1 MKNGKKY
8 TDEELVEIILEHH
21 ENKSKPKLIIHETEC
36 HGCGKFYYNG
46 KWDYYSYDDGEWGDV
61 KTAVIKLIDIG
72 FIKYEDVAIFTDD
85 DNIYELVEKGL
96 NVK

>member
-1 MKNGKKY
+1 MSNKK
-8 TDEELVEIILEHH
+8 
-21 ENKSKPKLIIHETEC
+21 KLIIHETDS
-36 HGCGKFYYNG
+36 HGCGNIYYNG
-46 KWDYYSYDDGEWGDV
+46 KWDSYSYDDGEWGDV

-72 FIKYEDVAIFTDD
+72 FIKYEDVAIFTDE